1 MRVLLVSHYY
11 TPEPVEMVHDLA
23 RGLVKLGHDVQV
35 ITSFPCYPEGKTY
48 AGYQQQ
54 IAQRETLDGVHILR
68 VPHYPDHS
76 RSAVRR
82 AGYYFS
88 FAATATLIGGALAA
102 PADVVLVYQAEL
114 PVGLAGWAVARIRRI
129 PCAFY
134 VVDLWPESATA
145 SGMINNAAALRVVR
159 AAAKLVYRRADFVA
173 AGTAGFARRLNEM
186 GIPEDRLSV
195 IHNWM
200 PDDRYEAAQADA
212 ALAAKEGLAGKFNVM
227 YAGNIGVCQ
236 GLSPLVEAAALLR
249 DLPDVQLV
257 FVGSGVEHEMLVA
270 LAQRHGLDNV
280 RFLGR
285 RPPDMMSPLYALADV
300 LVVHLQ
306 PNELS
311 DITVPSKTFAYMQ
324 SGKPVLMAVGGEAAG
339 FVTEN
344 GFGLAVPPSTPT
356 AIAEAVRK
364 LRSMPA
370 HERARMGEQGR
381 TTYRQ
386 KYSARVQVARM
397 EAMLQKAVASSRS

>member
-1 MRVLLVSHYY
+1 MRILLISHYY

-23 RGLVKLGHDVQV
+23 RGLVRLGHDVQV
-35 ITSFPCYPEGKTY
+35 VTSFPCYPEGKTY

-54 IAQRETLDGVHILR
+54 TVQRETLDGVQILR
-68 VPHYPDHS
+68 VPHFPDHS
-76 RSAVRR
+76 RSAFRR
-82 AGYYFS
+82 AAYYFS
-88 FAATATLIGGALAA
+88 FAATATAIGGAAAA

-114 PVGLAGWAVARIRRI
+114 PVGLAGWAVARMRRI
-129 PCAFY
+129 PCAYY

-145 SGMINNAAALRVVR
+145 SGMINNPAALRLVQ
-159 AAAKLVYRRADFVA
+159 AAAKMVYRRADFVA
-173 AGTAGFARRLNEM
+173 AGTAGFGRRLKEM
-186 GIPEDRLSV
+186 GIPEERLSV

-200 PDDRYEAAQADA
+200 PDGRYDAAQPDA
-212 ALAAKEGLAGKFNVM
+212 ALAEKEGLAGKFNVM

-270 LAQRHGLDNV
+270 LAQRHGLENV

-285 RPPDMMSPLYALADV
+285 RPPDMMSPLYALADA

-324 SGKPVLMAVGGEAAG
+324 SGKPVLMAVGGEAAE
-339 FVTEN
+339 FVTQN

-356 AIAEAVRK
+356 AIAGAVRQ
-364 LRSMPA
+364 LRSMSPA
-370 HERARMGEQGR
+370 ERAQMGEHGR
-381 TTYRQ
+381 SNYRQ
-386 KYSARVQVARM
+386 KYSATVQVGRM
-397 EAMLQKAVASSRS
+397 EAMLQKAVANSR